1 MNVYGCHGDGYD
13 VTTSLKV
20 LPDKRV
26 LKIFIDCPHAQKYF
40 FVIFSRFKGF
50 ITFKN
55 PFRATLILKQCLLIT
70 ARLTCTRVFFLGKC
84 VRTTAKT
91 MVVDRK

>member
-1 MNVYGCHGDGYD
+1 MNLKGCHCDGYD

-26 LKIFIDCPHAQKYF
+26 VKIFIDYPHAQKYF
-40 FVIFSRFKGF
+40 FVISPRFKGF

-55 PFRATLILKQCLLIT
+55 PFEPPQVSLKLPLK
-70 ARLTCTRVFFLGKC
+70 F
-84 VRTTAKT
+84 
-91 MVVDRK
+91 